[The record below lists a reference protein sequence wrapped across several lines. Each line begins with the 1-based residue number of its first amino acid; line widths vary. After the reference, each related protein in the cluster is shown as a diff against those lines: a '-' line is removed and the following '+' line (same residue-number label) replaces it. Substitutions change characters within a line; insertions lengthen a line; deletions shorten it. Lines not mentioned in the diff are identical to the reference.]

1 MMRLIGLAVAVL
13 WSGSVAAASLEPKV
27 VTMEGNTLRAQ
38 FDLSHLGQDC
48 GLRVRFGDGAE
59 QKIRVGRD
67 VNERDFSVEHAYQ
80 GDGGFILE
88 VEGKTI
94 KKGLGTVFGC
104 EGDVYRK
111 AVCIGK

>member
-1 MMRLIGLAVAVL
+1 M
-13 WSGSVAAASLEPKV
+13 
-27 VTMEGNTLRAQ
+27 
-38 FDLSHLGQDC
+38 
-48 GLRVRFGDGAE
+48 
-59 QKIRVGRD
+59 GRD

-104 EGDVYRK
+104 QGDVYRK
-111 AVCIGK
+111 AICVGK